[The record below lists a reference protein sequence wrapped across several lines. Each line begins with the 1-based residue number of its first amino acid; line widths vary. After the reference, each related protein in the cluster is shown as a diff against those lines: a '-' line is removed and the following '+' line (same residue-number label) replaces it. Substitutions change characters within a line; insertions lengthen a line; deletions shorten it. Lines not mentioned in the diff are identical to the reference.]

1 MGSMKPESFGDSLL
15 VPSVQELAKE
25 GMVAVPARYIR
36 ADHDRPIISKIA
48 SLQEIPT
55 IDMQKLLLGES
66 VNSELEK
73 LHSACQEWGFFQL
86 VNHGVSSSLVE
97 NMKFEIQN
105 LFNLPL
111 EEKKRFWQQPGDVEG
126 FGQLFVKSEE
136 QKLDWA
142 DLFYMSTLPTHLRK
156 QYLFSELPQSFREIT
171 DAYSS
176 GLQKVAMTLL
186 LQMARAL
193 EMDTEEMKEVYEDGF
208 QSMRMNYYPPCPQ
221 PEHVIG
227 LTPHS
232 DAAGLTI
239 LLQVNETEGLQI
251 RKQGVWI
258 PVKPLPH
265 AFIVNIGDCLEVL
278 SNGVYRS
285 IEHRATINSAKERLS
300 IATFYAPNPEKEVG
314 PASSLINP
322 QNPALFKR
330 LAMKDYFKAFLSK
343 KLNSKSNLENMR
355 IENEIENE
363 AVNIA

>member
-142 DLFYMSTLPTHLRK
+142 DLFYMVTLPTHLRK
-156 QYLFSELPQSFREIT
+156 LYLLPELPQSFR
-171 DAYSS
+171 S
-176 GLQKVAMTLL
+176 
-186 LQMARAL
+186 
-193 EMDTEEMKEVYEDGF
+193 
-208 QSMRMNYYPPCPQ
+208 
-221 PEHVIG
+221 
-227 LTPHS
+227 
-232 DAAGLTI
+232 
-239 LLQVNETEGLQI
+239 
-251 RKQGVWI
+251 
-258 PVKPLPH
+258 
-265 AFIVNIGDCLEVL
+265 
-278 SNGVYRS
+278 
-285 IEHRATINSAKERLS
+285 
-300 IATFYAPNPEKEVG
+300 
-314 PASSLINP
+314 
-322 QNPALFKR
+322 
-330 LAMKDYFKAFLSK
+330 
-343 KLNSKSNLENMR
+343 
-355 IENEIENE
+355 
-363 AVNIA
+363 